1 MTFESRDTGL
11 SINNIVRLDSFSAK
25 INSQHAVK
33 KVLEL
38 AEK

>member
-1 MTFESRDTGL
+1 MTFKSRTDL
-11 SINNIVRLDSFSAK
+11 STDNIVRLDSFNTK
-25 INSQHAVK
+25 LNSQHAVK

>member
-1 MTFESRDTGL
+1 MTFESWFK
-11 SINNIVRLDSFSAK
+11 SIINNIVWLGSDKTK
-25 INSQHAVK
+25 INHQDVVK